1 MEPSAVFR
9 SVRGGVE
16 LDLSV
21 IPKAKLSGIQGFDE
35 WRKRLLVR
43 VSAPPAE
50 GKANRDVVE
59 LLSKAFNS
67 DVFLIRGGTS
77 RQKTVFIPLD
87 LETAVRRL
95 EAFI

>member
-16 LDLSV
+16 LDVSV
-21 IPKAKLSGIQGFDE
+21 VPKAKSSGIQGVDV

-43 VSAPPAE
+43 VRAPPTE

-67 DVFLIRGGTS
+67 DVSLIRGETS
-77 RQKTVFIPLD
+77 RQKTVFISLD
-87 LETAVRRL
+87 LETAVKRL
-95 EAFI
+95 EALI